1 MSKNFKDKVVY
12 QIYIKSFQ
20 DTNNDGIGDLNG
32 ITKRIPLLKELGV
45 DIIWITPFF
54 KSPQYDNG
62 YDVSDYKSIDPIFG
76 DFDDFDNMISIA
88 KENGI
93 EVMLDMVFNHTSTE
107 HEWFQKAINGDE
119 KYQDYYIFKDNIN
132 NNPPTNWI
140 SKFGGSAW
148 EYVESIDKY
157 YLHLFHIKQA
167 DLNWE
172 NPKVRKELFDVL
184 KFWKSKGV
192 SGFRFDVVNLI
203 SKPKIFENDYNG
215 DGRRFYTDGP
225 KVHEYIKEMHREGEF
240 ENLITVGEMSSTD
253 IENCILYSN
262 PDENELSMVFNFHHL
277 KVDYKNGK
285 DKWELDEIN
294 WDNLFNLFDTRQS
307 KMQKNNGWSAWFLNN
322 HDQPRAISRFTNDK
336 QYHYESST
344 LLATLTHL
352 LRGTPYIYQGEEIG
366 TINPRYSSIEEY
378 KDIESQNY
386 YKILIKNGKSEKEAL
401 NIIEERSR
409 DNGRTPIA
417 WEKDSENYGFSTH
430 KPWLDFGNIKYT
442 YDEEKNFEK
451 SIFKYYQKL
460 IKLRKTFLAISN
472 GIYKKVN
479 SPYQSYFFER
489 EYSNQNLLVMLNFTD
504 KNLNTNLDS
513 DIKEKYLNYNIL
525 INNYDDFNFN
535 YLRPYQAIVILKK

>member
-32 ITKRIPLLKELGV
+32 ITKRIPILKELGV

-344 LLATLTHL
+344 LL
-352 LRGTPYIYQGEEIG
+352 EIG
-366 TINPRYSSIEEY
+366 R
-378 KDIESQNY
+378 
-386 YKILIKNGKSEKEAL
+386 A
-401 NIIEERSR
+401 
-409 DNGRTPIA
+409 
-417 WEKDSENYGFSTH
+417 H
-430 KPWLDFGNIKYT
+430 
-442 YDEEKNFEK
+442 
-451 SIFKYYQKL
+451 
-460 IKLRKTFLAISN
+460 
-472 GIYKKVN
+472 V
-479 SPYQSYFFER
+479 
-489 EYSNQNLLVMLNFTD
+489 
-504 KNLNTNLDS
+504 
-513 DIKEKYLNYNIL
+513 
-525 INNYDDFNFN
+525 
-535 YLRPYQAIVILKK
+535 